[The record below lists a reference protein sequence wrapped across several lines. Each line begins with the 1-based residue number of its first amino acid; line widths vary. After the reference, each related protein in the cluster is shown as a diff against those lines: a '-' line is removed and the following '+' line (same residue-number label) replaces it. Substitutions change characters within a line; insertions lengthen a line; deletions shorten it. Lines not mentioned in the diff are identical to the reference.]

1 MRALFSYTKPDNGH
15 APHPRQG
22 MTNSIFHLKAT
33 HFAAS
38 LLLGGA
44 VGFLSLSAQADQ
56 GVGAQPV
63 QAPPPQL
70 AMTQPAPLS
79 AADAA
84 VIPKVQTFQTAPDI
98 QPARVNTTAPAS
110 AGAASNPGA
119 AQVANPTS
127 ASAAGVSALQA
138 ANAPWVLESN
148 THPWVLNYI
157 ELLPL
162 NGLYFTL
169 PNEKDARIMLPGRV
183 EDAADQARTVVGRY
197 ITNNIG
203 AAAQIRGRQ
212 LEAFNNW
219 ADNIRKQKAM
229 LPKDPWAAYQF
240 NKEARAA
247 ESVFRSRIESQS
259 QPQLDRMAQDIRTAV
274 SQITPVMNAMGDYDQ
289 KMRWYN
295 VLVQLRD
302 GMSLYQTR
310 VTESDR
316 QLLDAMD
323 EFENENPVVPQ
334 PSGGLPPTPEQQR
347 AAAAEHA
354 NPVSNVNLTD
364 AAATR
369 TPAKAPANT
378 SQPSS
383 SMGGVI
389 VIVMVGIAVLGL
401 FMKLRQRVSK
411 KGGKEKTSDS

>member
-1 MRALFSYTKPDNGH
+1 
-15 APHPRQG
+15 
-22 MTNSIFHLKAT
+22 MTNTTFRVKAT
-33 HFAAS
+33 HLAAS

-44 VGFLSLSAQADQ
+44 AFVSISAQADQ
-56 GVGAQPV
+56 VAGAQQE

-70 AMTQPAPLS
+70 AMTQPPKLAITQPAPLS

-84 VIPKVQTFQTAPDI
+84 VIPKIQTFQTAPDI
-98 QPARVNTTAPAS
+98 KTAS
-110 AGAASNPGA
+110 AGSPVPDSANAASTTGSAP
-119 AQVANPTS
+119 VAVP
-127 ASAAGVSALQA
+127 ASTPASVGVSALQS
-138 ANAPWVLESN
+138 ANAPWVLEAS

-197 ITNNIG
+197 VTNNIG
-203 AAAQIRGRQ
+203 TAAQVRSRQ

-247 ESVFRSRIESQS
+247 EAVFRAHIESQS
-259 QPQLDRMAQDIRTAV
+259 QPQLDRMAQDIRAAV
-274 SQITPVMNAMGDYDQ
+274 EQITPVMNAMGDYDQ

-295 VLVQLRD
+295 VLIQLRD

-323 EFENENPVVPQ
+323 AFEQANPVIPQ
-334 PSGGLPPTPEQQR
+334 PSGSLPPTPEQQR

-354 NPVSNVNLTD
+354 NPVSGVNLTD
-364 AAATR
+364 ASATR
-369 TPAKAPANT
+369 TPAKAPVNA

-389 VIVMVGIAVLGL
+389 VLVMVGIAVLGL
-401 FMKLRQRVSK
+401 FLKLRNRVSK
-411 KGGKEKTSDS
+411 KGAKEKAS